1 MEAVGDTLAVEGT
14 VAGAVE
20 GTVAVDTVAGAAVD
34 TVAGAAGREEEL
46 QLLLPCLQNE
56 KKKTNDVHESKQT
69 LKYTLTYYQP

>member
-1 MEAVGDTLAVEGT
+1 MEAVGDTLAVEGTVAGAVEGT

-56 KKKTNDVHESKQT
+56 KKKRMT
-69 LKYTLTYYQP
+69 YTKVNKL

>member
-20 GTVAVDTVAGAAVD
+20 GTVVGVAVDTVAGAAVD

-56 KKKTNDVHESKQT
+56 KKNE
-69 LKYTLTYYQP
+69 

>member
-20 GTVAVDTVAGAAVD
+20 GTVAGAVEGTVVGVAVDTVAGAAVD

-56 KKKTNDVHESKQT
+56 KKNE
-69 LKYTLTYYQP
+69 